1 MAKLTLSDL
10 PAFTHTATEN
20 IPSIHSQVVNR
31 FHTHA
36 TRPIEY
42 RLKQLRSL
50 YWALKDAE
58 SILLEALYAD
68 LGKSAY
74 EAYMAEVGWVVND
87 ILFMSKNLERFMQ
100 DEKAEDISLTN
111 MPLRPKIRKDPLGA
125 VLIIG
130 AFNFPIQLSL
140 GPLIGAI
147 SAGCTAVLKPSESAP
162 NAARVMQYI
171 VSQALD
177 PEAYQV
183 VQGAV
188 PETTALL
195 DCKWDKIFY
204 TGSANVGK
212 IIAKKA
218 AETLTPVTLE
228 LGGRNPAIV
237 TKNADLRLAAR
248 RLLWA
253 KLMNVGQIC
262 VSQNHIIVDEAVLP
276 ELHLQLQTALNEFHP
291 NGAENNAD
299 YGKVVNAR
307 QFDRLQSMLDATSG
321 EILLG
326 GKTDRETLFF
336 EPTVVKVSSTDD
348 ALLRDESFGPLI
360 PILPVKDLDAAIHAA
375 NAIHATPL
383 GIYPFGSKAETDKI
397 LAQTRSGG
405 ASVND
410 GFFHASIPTLAFGG
424 VGDSGHGAYRG
435 KASFDCF
442 SHRRSITTTPG
453 WMEGLLAVRYPPY
466 TEKKMKQLRGM
477 TDLKPDFDRQG
488 RTRRGALRWVSAFL
502 AVRRGWVFLLGWA
515 MGVVIGWSVLG
526 QQGLPHWVK
535 GR

>member
-1 MAKLTLSDL
+1 MIHIALDDL
-10 PAFTHTATEN
+10 PTFTHTPTDD
-20 IPSIHSQVVNR
+20 IPSIHSRVVNK
-31 FHTHA
+31 FHSHS
-36 TRPIEY
+36 TRPLEY
-42 RLKQLRSL
+42 RQKQLRSL

-58 SILLEALYAD
+58 PALLEACKAD

-74 EAYMAEVGWVVND
+74 EAYMTEVGWVLND
-87 ILFMSKNLERFMQ
+87 IIFMSQNLERFMQ
-100 DEKAEDISLTN
+100 DEKPGDISLTN
-111 MPLRPKIRKDPLGA
+111 MPLRPRIRKDPLGA

-130 AFNFPIQLSL
+130 AYNFPIQLSL

-147 SAGCTAVLKPSESAP
+147 SAGCTAVLKPSESAS
-162 NAARVMQYI
+162 NAARVMQHVI
-171 VSQALD
+171 AQALD

-228 LGGRNPAIV
+228 LGGRNPAII
-237 TKNADLRLAAR
+237 TKNADIRLAAR

-253 KLMNVGQIC
+253 KLINVGQVC
-262 VSQNHIIVDEAVLP
+262 VSQNYIIVDEAVLP

-291 NGAENNAD
+291 KGAEGNAD
-299 YGKVVNAR
+299 YGKVIHTAHW
-307 QFDRLQSMLDATSG
+307 DRLKAMLDATSG
-321 EILLG
+321 EILIG
-326 GKTDRETLFF
+326 GKTDRDTLFF
-336 EPTVVKVSSTDD
+336 EPTIVKVPSSSDP
-348 ALLRDESFGPLI
+348 LLKDESFGPLI
-360 PILPVKDLDAAIHAA
+360 PILPVANLDEAIHTA

-383 GIYPFGSKAETDKI
+383 GIYPFGSRAETDKI

-424 VGDSGHGAYRG
+424 VGDSGQGAYRG
-435 KASFDCF
+435 RASFDCF

-453 WMEGLLAVRYPPY
+453 WMEGLLDVRYPPY
-466 TEKKMKQLRGM
+466 SEKKMKKLRGM
-477 TDLKPDFDRQG
+477 TELKPGFDRQG
-488 RTRRGALRWVSAFL
+488 RTT
-502 AVRRGWVFLLGWA
+502 RGWFAWAQYLLGVKSSVGRA
-515 MGVVIGWSVLG
+515 VLVVLFTVGLVYGWRLG
-526 QQGLPHWVK
+526 K
-535 GR
+535 R